1 MVSTESARTLLLAE
15 LRIALLRAKAAQSE
29 IEFLGKALAD
39 DILTE
44 AEVIEALTNDIG
56 WAGFLSRSL
65 MDKIRKACG
74 ADVG

>member
-1 MVSTESARTLLLAE
+1 MTTPESARTLLLAE
-15 LRIALLRAKAAQSE
+15 LRIALLRARSAQSE

-44 AEVIEALTNDIG
+44 AEVIEVLTNDIG
-56 WAGFLSRSL
+56 WAGFLPATL
-65 MDKIRKACG
+65 MEKIRKACG